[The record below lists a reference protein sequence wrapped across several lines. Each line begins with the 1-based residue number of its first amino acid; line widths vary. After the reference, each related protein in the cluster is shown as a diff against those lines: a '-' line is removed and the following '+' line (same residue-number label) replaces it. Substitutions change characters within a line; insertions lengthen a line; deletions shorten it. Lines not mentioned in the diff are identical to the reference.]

1 MTWGKKPR
9 EPLDLSVTRCGL
21 MKHTVIMCSE
31 LYAFFFFLSSVKQK
45 KKTLKLS
52 PWNMWVLDEG
62 QRGQLKAFLLSRA

>member
-31 LYAFFFFLSSVKQK
+31 LYAFFFPKLRKTK
-45 KKTLKLS
+45 KKSLKLS